1 MSGVE
6 LYDNTARSLSGLDS
20 SLQSRGTSDGIVDV
34 KLRQFFEDAKKGD
47 AIEQKKKGISQ
58 RVMEIRNS
66 LFPTSVTYSGEFLS

>member
-34 KLRQFFEDAKKGD
+34 KLRKCFEDAKKGM
-47 AIEQKKKGISQ
+47 QKNKKRYQPASYGDK
-58 RVMEIRNS
+58 RLLTPYVRNV
-66 LFPTSVTYSGEFLS
+66 LW